1 MELSDII
8 LGLVGILTTII
19 GWVVRN
25 VVTDIKE
32 LEHNMNVCQ
41 TALPEKYVMKSDYK
55 DDMGYNNHF
64 NPDYSGVVETQLLQD
79 FKVEDFYNRLIK

>member
-25 VVTDIKE
+25 VVADINE
-32 LEHNMNVCQ
+32 LEHNMNTCQ

-55 DDMGYNNHF
+55 DD
-64 NPDYSGVVETQLLQD
+64 
-79 FKVEDFYNRLIK
+79 IKEIKSMLGDLYDLTRNSK